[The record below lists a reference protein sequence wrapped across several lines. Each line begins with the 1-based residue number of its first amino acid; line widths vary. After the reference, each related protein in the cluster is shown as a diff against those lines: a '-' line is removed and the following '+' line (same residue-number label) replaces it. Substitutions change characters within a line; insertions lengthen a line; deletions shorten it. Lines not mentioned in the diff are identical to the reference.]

1 MHMQG
6 MRPRQAGTIAVV
18 GALIALCAFGAT
30 TASAA
35 TWAGETHGKLH
46 RANRL
51 AAGGAS
57 WHGSFWFTTDRDGRV
72 RGEAVV
78 AYEPELDLTGATNA
92 VNYIRDRISDGLG
105 GVTGIF
111 GAFAAPIAKAG
122 LGSIVG
128 FDTSFR
134 SAEAIRRGRLTGQ
147 LRKGRLTLRW
157 PDKVRGVPY
166 TVRFVVTGGLGETV
180 TSGTSA
186 LPDPFTGSA
195 RVIGRGFAV
204 RSAESRSS
212 KGDTSERK
220 GSYWAAHRVG

>member
-6 MRPRQAGTIAVV
+6 QRPRRAGTIAVT
-18 GALIALCAFGAT
+18 GALLALCAFGAPS
-30 TASAA
+30 ASAA

-46 RANRL
+46 RSNRL

-57 WHGSFWFTTDRDGRV
+57 WHGSFWFRAGRDGRV

-92 VNYIRDRISDGLG
+92 VGYIRDRLSDGLG
-105 GVTGIF
+105 LIPGVF
-111 GAFAAPIAKAG
+111 GEFATPIGKAG

-134 SAEAIRRGRLTGQ
+134 SAEAIRRGPLTGR
-147 LRKGRLTLRW
+147 LDNGRLTLRW
-157 PDKVRGVPY
+157 LTKVRGVPY
-166 TVRFVVTGGLGETV
+166 TVRFVVTGGLGQTV
-180 TSGTSA
+180 SSGTSA
-186 LPDPFTGSA
+186 LPSPFTGSA
-195 RVIGRGFAV
+195 RVIGGSFAV